1 MNNMTKALVKVLYIA
16 CAVVISLLTLIVL
29 TQVVSRFFDYSMP
42 GTEELSRLLVVWMTF
57 LGMSVAV
64 YERGHLAVNFFV
76 QRAGDSLRPYLYLT
90 VNILLGLFFLV
101 LTVYG
106 FIFSYQSLDFT
117 SSTLQL
123 PMTVF
128 YLAIPRRSMLSLYFL
143 SLNAWKPQNE
153 SEAV

>member
-1 MNNMTKALVKVLYIA
+1 MGGRPMIAKFIVKVLYVT
-16 CAVVISLLTLIVL
+16 CAVVIGILALIVL
-29 TQVVSRFFDYSMP
+29 TQVVSRFFNYSLP
-42 GTEELSRLLVVWMTF
+42 GTEELSRLFIVWMTF
-57 LGMSVAV
+57 LGSSIAV

-76 QRAGDSLRPYLYLT
+76 KKSNDKIRPYLYLI
-90 VNILLGLFFLV
+90 VLGLFFLI

-123 PMTVF
+123 PMTIF
-128 YLAIPRRSMLSLYFL
+128 YLAIPVSSLLSTYFIIQNFWL
-143 SLNAWKPQNE
+143 PQDE

>member
-1 MNNMTKALVKVLYIA
+1 MTKVLVKCLYIA
-16 CAVVISLLTLIVL
+16 CAIVIALLTLIVL
-29 TQVVSRFFDYSMP
+29 TQVVSRFFNYSMP

-64 YERGHLAVNFFV
+64 YERRHLAINFFV
-76 QRAGDSLRPYLYLT
+76 KRASDKLRPYLYLS
-90 VNILLGLFFLV
+90 VNILLGLFFSV

-128 YLAIPRRSMLSLYFL
+128 YLAIPVSSLISLYFIIL
-143 SLNAWKPQNE
+143 SAWEPQDE

>member
-1 MNNMTKALVKVLYIA
+1 MAKFIVKMLHVA
-16 CAVVISLLTLIVL
+16 CAVVIALLTLIVL
-29 TQVVSRFFDYSMP
+29 TQVISRFFDYSLP
-42 GTEELSRLLVVWMTF
+42 GTEELARLFIVWMTF
-57 LGMSVAV
+57 LGSSIAV

-76 QRAGDSLRPYLYLT
+76 KRANDKLRPYLYLS
-90 VNILLGLFFLV
+90 VNIILGLFFLV

-128 YLAIPRRSMLSLYFL
+128 YLAIPVSSILSLYFIIQNL
-143 SLNAWKPQNE
+143 WLPQDE

>member
-1 MNNMTKALVKVLYIA
+1 MTKILVKFLYIA
-16 CAVVISLLTLIVL
+16 CAVVIALLTLIVL
-29 TQVVSRFFDYSMP
+29 TQVVSRFFNYSMP

-57 LGMSVAV
+57 LGMSLAV

-76 QRAGDSLRPYLYLT
+76 KRANDKVRPYLYLI
-90 VNILLGLFFLV
+90 VNILLGLFFTV
-101 LTVYG
+101 LIVYG

-128 YLAIPRRSMLSLYFL
+128 YIAIPISGLLSLYFTI
-143 SLNAWKPQNE
+143 LNAWNPQDE

>member
-1 MNNMTKALVKVLYIA
+1 MTKALVKTLYTA
-16 CAVVISLLTLIVL
+16 CAIVIALLAFIVL
-29 TQVVSRFFDYSMP
+29 AQVVTRFFDYSMP
-42 GTEELSRLLVVWMTF
+42 GTEELSRLFIVWMTF
-57 LGMSVAV
+57 LGTSLAV
-64 YERGHLAVNFFV
+64 YERGHLAVSFFV
-76 QRAGDSLRPYLYLT
+76 KRANDKIRPYIYLA

-128 YLAIPRRSMLSLYFL
+128 YIVIPISWLLSLYFIII
-143 SLNAWKPQNE
+143 NAWKLQDE

>member
-1 MNNMTKALVKVLYIA
+1 MTKALVKVLYIA
-16 CAVVISLLTLIVL
+16 CAVVIALLTLIVL

-57 LGMSVAV
+57 LVMSVAV

-76 QRAGDSLRPYLYLT
+76 KRAGDSLRPYLYLT

-128 YLAIPRRSMLSLYFL
+128 YLAIPVSSLLSLYFL
-143 SLNAWKPQNE
+143 ILNAWKPQNE

>member
-1 MNNMTKALVKVLYIA
+1 MIAKFIVKVLYVT
-16 CAVVISLLTLIVL
+16 CAVVIGLLTLIVL
-29 TQVVSRFFDYSMP
+29 TQVVSRFFNYSLP
-42 GTEELSRLLVVWMTF
+42 GTEELSRLFIVWMTF
-57 LGMSVAV
+57 LGSSIAV

-76 QRAGDSLRPYLYLT
+76 KRAKDKIRPYLYLI
-90 VNILLGLFFLV
+90 VNIILGLFFLI

-128 YLAIPRRSMLSLYFL
+128 YLAIPVSSLLSLYFIIQNL
-143 SLNAWKPQNE
+143 WLPQDE